1 MVTVGFGSLLILKE
15 LVDLYR
21 NIVVVKFD
29 FLEVQI
35 VAGNNIDTTVEKI
48 KDEVARVIFY
58 SPDNNYCVLKMD
70 YELFD
75 EKIIA
80 VGYLFELEIHD
91 RYELEG
97 EFIEDPEYGL

>member
-1 MVTVGFGSLLILKE
+1 M
-15 LVDLYR
+15 
-21 NIVVVKFD
+21 
-29 FLEVQI
+29 
-35 VAGNNIDTTVEKI
+35 AGNNIDTTVEKI

-80 VGYLFELEIHD
+80 VGYLFEP
-91 RYELEG
+91 EG
-97 EFIEDPEYGL
+97 